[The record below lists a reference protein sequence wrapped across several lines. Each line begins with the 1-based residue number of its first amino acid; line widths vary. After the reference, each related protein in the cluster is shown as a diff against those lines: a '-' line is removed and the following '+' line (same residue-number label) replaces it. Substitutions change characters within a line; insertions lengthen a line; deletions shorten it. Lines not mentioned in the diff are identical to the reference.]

1 MYATE
6 SQNYEVNES
15 IRIKWLKDIRSF
27 KLIISEKPTLLVF
40 EKDKIKDVK
49 RVKNISSK
57 MLSGENT
64 PIQGGGR
71 KKGEIVSLH

>member
-40 EKDKIKDVK
+40 EKDKINDVK

-64 PIQGGGR
+64 PIHLTQ
-71 KKGEIVSLH
+71 

>member
-49 RVKNISSK
+49 RVKNISLK

-64 PIQGGGR
+64 LIHIPRQIFLQ
-71 KKGEIVSLH
+71 L